1 MGIRRERGLRLLLV
15 PLIPAKQSAQTAHA
29 LLGFALQLT
38 EETGHFVLGLLG
50 ELLAARN
57 FIPKLIDGFI
67 DFLLRLLLRS
77 AELTLLALLVGILL
91 LAILTLLVGILLL
104 AILTLLASLT
114 LVLLGSLDGIAILI
128 VLLVL
133 LVGILLIV
141 KTHELILL
149 FRLSQVLVHP
159 PGESGDLSTPEAVIA
174 CVFSITH
181 KRCHKR

>member
-57 FIPKLIDGFI
+57 LIPKLIDGFI

-77 AELTLLALLVGILL
+77 AELTLLALLTLVAV
-91 LAILTLLVGILLL
+91 LALLVGILLL
-104 AILTLLASLT
+104 AVLA
-114 LVLLGSLDGIAILI
+114 LVLLGSLDRIAILI

-141 KTHELILL
+141 KTHEFILL

-174 CVFSITH
+174 CVFSITY